1 MVSEQPKN
9 EARPLANEGRRVVLL
24 ITTPVG
30 ESFQSIAQVTGY
42 QAPESTPVDWSSHE
56 NSALPDLA
64 SRLRFT
70 THYALCVIDW
80 QLWEGKSV
88 SLLQKFREARF
99 WDHPG
104 DYTMISPSRSGRSN
118 SSTTPA
124 CLNACKVWSEEVIRM
139 IDSGEVIGRTDMS
152 DEEITQVYTSLRQD
166 WTYMPI
172 FWNCHD
178 LAIRLAYIIVRP
190 SMHVIRILKG
200 LMISLR
206 RACNKEI
213 KWDSTAGKVS
223 FGGWGVAALGGIASV
238 PPLAMAGIG
247 VFMVGCS
254 ALFFGGVAVSAKER
268 ARYQFMKKLEEKFP
282 QLKSLHN

>member
-1 MVSEQPKN
+1 
-9 EARPLANEGRRVVLL
+9 
-24 ITTPVG
+24 
-30 ESFQSIAQVTGY
+30 
-42 QAPESTPVDWSSHE
+42 
-56 NSALPDLA
+56 
-64 SRLRFT
+64 
-70 THYALCVIDW
+70 
-80 QLWEGKSV
+80 
-88 SLLQKFREARF
+88 
-99 WDHPG
+99 
-104 DYTMISPSRSGRSN
+104 
-118 SSTTPA
+118 
-124 CLNACKVWSEEVIRM
+124 M